1 MATETKIALLIGL
14 AFIVAFAF
22 VLARQDEGAGQRQ
35 DQQVAPPPQ
44 VVAGNDAA
52 HADSDRVWQRR
63 TGGDRLVQM
72 IQGQPAAQGQPDE
85 RPDGAGSDE
94 IADDEPHAV
103 PIIGVEGQP
112 PAVLPGPPPG
122 PMPPTTP
129 TQWYTVQPGDNLTR
143 IARKFYGQAN
153 GAKWRLILEAN
164 PTRIPSPEGL
174 RPRVRIIIPPL
185 PGQTPAL
192 PPYGVVPTILVAPPT
207 PTPVSPLMPTAVA
220 VRTYEVKV
228 GDTLSSIASRHLGSA
243 GQYHKILE
251 WNRDLIRDAN
261 SIRPGMKLKLG
272 LAIQTPDAVA
282 RTRIIVGD
290 GSARSLEL
298 AGIGNAAVRA
308 RLLRLKPVFQRI
320 SRTITSL
327 LPEQREQLVR
337 SLEWKLTTARKDLRS
352 ILTRLGASDA
362 EADECIALCD
372 YIGMPWAD
380 LAAAERPNMTRK
392 QREQATVRVL
402 AGAMPDILRR
412 VGAGPQLRRVVYMT
426 IVAAGQ
432 PVFVDASVAPLET
445 VSTGGASG
453 GTYTPIPQQDDPPV
467 APPVAAVRTYL
478 VQPGDTL
485 SGIASAK
492 LGSASKWRDLL
503 RWNRRV
509 LTGPQQLRPGMRLRL
524 TAPARPVPAPVG
536 VGGPV
541 RAATT
546 SEDVGGIVG

>member
-22 VLARQDEGAGQRQ
+22 VLARQDEGDGQRQ
-35 DQQVAPPPQ
+35 DQQVTPPPQ
-44 VVAGNDAA
+44 VVAGSEAA

-72 IQGQPAAQGQPDE
+72 IQGQPAANVQPDE
-85 RPDGAGSDE
+85 QPDDAGSDE
-94 IADDEPHAV
+94 IADGAPHAV
-103 PIIGVEGQP
+103 PIIGVEGQT
-112 PAVLPGPPPG
+112 PAVLPGPLPG

-185 PGQTPAL
+185 PGQTPVL
-192 PPYGVVPTILVAPPT
+192 PPSGILAAPPV
-207 PTPVSPLMPTAVA
+207 PTPVFPVMPTAVA
-220 VRTYEVKV
+220 VRTYEVQV

-272 LAIQTPDAVA
+272 LATRTPAA
-282 RTRIIVGD
+282 RTRNIV
-290 GSARSLEL
+290 ALE
-298 AGIGNAAVRA
+298 GIGNAAIRA
-308 RLLRLKPVFQRI
+308 RMQRLSPVFERM
-320 SRTITSL
+320 SRTVASL
-327 LPEQREQLVR
+327 LPGQREQLIR
-337 SLEWKLTTARKDLRS
+337 GMGGMEWKLTTVRKDLRS
-352 ILTRLGASDA
+352 ILTTLGASDA
-362 EADECIALCD
+362 EADESLALCD
-372 YIGMPWAD
+372 DIGVPWAA
-380 LAAAERPNMTRK
+380 LAAAERPGMTRQ
-392 QREQATVRVL
+392 QREQAAARVL
-402 AGAMPDILRR
+402 ARAMPDMLRR
-412 VGAGPQLRRVVYMT
+412 VGAGPQIRQ
-426 IVAAGQ
+426 VAQMLAAGAAGGPMFAGQ
-432 PVFVDASVAPLET
+432 PFPFRADALSRV
-445 VSTGGASG
+445 VGNSG
-453 GTYTPIPQQDDPPV
+453 GTYTPIPQQDPPVAPQPVV

-492 LGSASKWRDLL
+492 LGSAGKWRDLL

-524 TAPARPVPAPVG
+524 TAPSRPVPAPVG

-546 SEDVGGIVG
+546 SEDVGEIVG